1 MPGRRWPKLNDS
13 SRASIASITVGLAPG
28 YCSLD
33 TWATLYSEAAFD
45 LVGLAFDAR
54 PFDGLAIV
62 ATSDRHFVAAHG
74 DDNIA
79 VGRIV
84 VTSYPHFGN
93 MFGDHEGAP
102 MTG

>member
-1 MPGRRWPKLNDS
+1 MPGRRWLKLNDS
-13 SRASIASITVGLAPG
+13 SRASIAINNCRVSSGI
-28 YCSLD
+28 CSLD
-33 TWATLYSEAAFD
+33 TWAALYSEAAFD

-62 ATSDRHFVAAHG
+62 ATSDRHFFAAHG

-84 VTSYPHFGN
+84 VTSYSHFGN